1 LTVISRTNT
10 ILNVK
15 CVNVTHIMQTE
26 DHKLENIHISRM
38 ADQIIV
44 AKRRERAVDGIVTGI
59 IIDLLGFP
67 LLLGG
72 MALGV
77 WVTGRALLGMEPPPL
92 ILLGLM
98 FVLFSAVPLCL
109 LLRAQPAFFPY
120 ECRFRKD
127 GNGNWLVQRRLGFL
141 ASRWRTTGPFVI
153 VCRPAYSRGD
163 WGYGLVLKT
172 GRSNLMLAPPGVF
185 TPSKA
190 AAREAAEHDS
200 AVVAR
205 YLAAES
211 RLEKW
216 TA

>member
-1 LTVISRTNT
+1 
-10 ILNVK
+10 
-15 CVNVTHIMQTE
+15 MQTD
-26 DHKLENIHISRM
+26 DHKLENIHIRRT
-38 ADQIIV
+38 ADQVIV
-44 AKRRERAVDGIVTGI
+44 AKRRERAADGIVTGTV
-59 IIDLLGFP
+59 IDLLGFP

-77 WVTGRALLGMEPPPL
+77 WVTGRALLGMEPPLL

-98 FVLFSAVPLCL
+98 FVLFSAVPLYL
-109 LLRAQPAFFPY
+109 LLRTQPAFFPY
-120 ECRFRKD
+120 ECRFRTD

-141 ASRWRTTGPFVI
+141 ASRWRTPGPFVI
-153 VCRPAYSRGD
+153 VSRPAYSRGD
-163 WGYGLVLKT
+163 WGYDLVLKT
-172 GRSNLMLAPPGVF
+172 GRSNLMLTPPGVF
-185 TPSKA
+185 TPSEA

-205 YLAAES
+205 CLAAES